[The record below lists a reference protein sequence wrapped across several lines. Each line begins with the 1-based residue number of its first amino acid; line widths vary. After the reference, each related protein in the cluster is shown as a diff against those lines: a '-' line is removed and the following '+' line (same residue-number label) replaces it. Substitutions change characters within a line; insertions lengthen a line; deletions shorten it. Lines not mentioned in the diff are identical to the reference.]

1 MSTNG
6 LADGFMAGF
15 SMMDRYQRGQEADK
29 RANHEMGLREQY
41 RQAQMDNQAW
51 QRQHTEDS
59 DKYQRERD
67 ALADKNNIRD
77 FDLRK
82 RVAESQMAN
91 NAVNR
96 QTNQFNLNRAKRSDQ
111 LAQQLQW
118 LQANAP
124 FIQQGYADIEQ
135 GKDPRESFWS
145 RVNTQEG
152 AQYNPLNW
160 GGRERVDA
168 ANTIAKNVSPLMNM
182 IHDGKL
188 NWGREG
194 DQKQIVEKI
203 NTPDNLAAVNTIFKD
218 EINAGVGEVDPNTGK
233 KIVGKQLVNI
243 LPTKDGNNLM
253 LGLRVNYADGTS
265 AMHPVTQN
273 RSSEKDD
280 LVKLIPWNKFLGTIY
295 QRGDIAA
302 KVMKDMPKVRA
313 YYEQYL
319 NSAMGKGKSGNSLRD
334 ALIKK
339 QVDVVANPKMY
350 AGGGLDGSGDPP
362 IGQALAGLNNIARQN
377 GFDLP
382 QVQSGGG
389 NGGGSDWGK
398 GDPDKQNFLAAMEKN
413 GIPLP
418 TGPRE
423 KEAVYQKVMAELTG
437 KKKKQEG
444 DAAKSD
450 AWEHVM
456 NRR

>member
-15 SMMDRYQRGQEADK
+15 NMMDRYQRGQEADK
-29 RANHEMGLREQY
+29 RANREMGLREQY
-41 RQAQMDNQAW
+41 RQAQLDNQAW
-51 QRQHTEDS
+51 QRQHTEDN

-67 ALADKNNIRD
+67 KLADQRND
-77 FDLRK
+77 QSFALEK
-82 RVAESQMAN
+82 RRLESQLAN
-91 NAVNR
+91 DAVSR
-96 QTNQFNLNRAKRSDQ
+96 QANQLNLERAKRSDQ
-111 LAQQLQW
+111 LERQQQW
-118 LQANAP
+118 FQKNAP
-124 FIQQGYADIEQ
+124 FLQQGYADLDQ
-135 GKDPRESFWS
+135 GKDPGEKFWS
-145 RVNTQEG
+145 IANTQEG
-152 AQYNPLNW
+152 AQFNPLSW

-168 ANTIAKNVSPLMNM
+168 ANTIVKNVSPLMNM

-313 YYEQYL
+313 FYEQYL
-319 NSAMGKGKSGNSLRD
+319 NSAMGKGKGDLRD

-339 QVDVVANPKMY
+339 QADVVANPKMY
-350 AGGGLDGSGDPP
+350 AGGGLDGSREPP
-362 IGQALAGLNNIARQN
+362 IGQALAGLNSIAREN

-418 TGPRE
+418 TDPRE
-423 KEAVYQKVMAELTG
+423 KEAVYQKAMAGLTD
-437 KKKKQEG
+437 KKKKQVD